1 MKPDTQHG
9 LAIEQRRDFLLG
21 GNLPKAIWFLAW
33 PVLIQ
38 MFLHLMVQ
46 TADMKMVGA
55 LGAKAVA
62 AVGMAT
68 QLIMVMSIC
77 AMGVSTGVTAI
88 VSRYYGKGDYRG
100 AVLATAQALLLALIF
115 AGAIML
121 LSFSLAGLMLDWMGA
136 EAAVKPMALAYMQII
151 SAGILFF
158 IGRFLLWAVFQGVGD
173 NRTPLYL
180 DILANALNIAGNYIF
195 IFGWGPIPPFGAS
208 GAAMGTVLALTTSAS
223 LAFLLIRQRAFPE
236 KTAWRELFRYNPE
249 IMKGILH
256 IGAPAALQQVIQ
268 AGANSLILGLV
279 ARTAGASYSISAY
292 SVGLL
297 IFQYA
302 FFPAAAVGRAAST
315 LVGVNLGS
323 ANLQRAH
330 RSGWSCAGFG
340 ALIIGFL
347 SLNIFIFAPSLIG
360 FFVDDPLVIA
370 TGVPLVRT
378 LAVVEPLHATGMILS
393 RAFYVAGET
402 RIPFIASFLSWMAL
416 RVPLAWFLAFYLKM
430 EAPGIW
436 YAIAASQVLAAVI
449 QIICYQRKKG
459 FKEDAL
465 AVPLE

>member
-180 DILANALNIAGNYIF
+180 DILANVINITGNYIF
-195 IFGWGPIPPFGAS
+195 IFGWGPVPPFGAS

-236 KTAWRELFRYNPE
+236 KPAWRELFRYNPE

-268 AGANSLILGLV
+268 AVANSLILGLV
-279 ARTAGASYSISAY
+279 ARTRSLLFRF
-292 SVGLL
+292 GLL
-297 IFQYA
+297 RRAAHFPVCLFPRGGRRPGCLNAGRRQPGKCK
-302 FFPAAAVGRAAST
+302 PAAGPQER
-315 LVGVNLGS
+315 LVLRRFRSLNYRISIAEHLYLCS
-323 ANLQRAH
+323 FAH
-330 RSGWSCAGFG
+330 RLFCRRSPGYCHRCPPGPHPGRGGTPSCHG
-340 ALIIGFL
+340 
-347 SLNIFIFAPSLIG
+347 
-360 FFVDDPLVIA
+360 DDPLAGLLRSRRNQNTLYRILSIMDGPEGAAGLVFSFLPED
-370 TGVPLVRT
+370 GSPRHLVRHRR
-378 LAVVEPLHATGMILS
+378 LPGS
-393 RAFYVAGET
+393 RRCYPDYLLPEEK
-402 RIPFIASFLSWMAL
+402 RI
-416 RVPLAWFLAFYLKM
+416 
-430 EAPGIW
+430 
-436 YAIAASQVLAAVI
+436 
-449 QIICYQRKKG
+449 
-459 FKEDAL
+459 
-465 AVPLE
+465 